1 MLRRSF
7 PYLIALLSGS
17 FATAMVHGAVGEAG
31 PDHLV
36 LNYTL
41 PIKATSA
48 RAYAATV
55 DVAHWW
61 SSDHTYSGDARN
73 LRIDARAGGC
83 FCETLKNG
91 GIEHMRVVLAMPG
104 TMLRLSGGLGP
115 LQSGAVNG
123 TLTFEFK
130 SGKDGNQ
137 VVVSYLISGYFNGG
151 LDKLGGGVDSVL
163 GEQLQRLQHL
173 IDNGSAG
180 VAGKK
185 TKE

>member
-1 MLRRSF
+1 
-7 PYLIALLSGS
+7 LLCGS
-17 FATAMVHGAVGEAG
+17 FAATTVHAAVGEAG
-31 PDHLV
+31 PDHLL

-41 PIKATSA
+41 PVKATPA

-55 DVAHWW
+55 DIAHWW

-73 LRIDARAGGC
+73 LRIEARAGGC
-83 FCETLKNG
+83 FCEKLKAG
-91 GIEHMRVVLAMPG
+91 GVEHMRVVLAMPG

-115 LQSGAVNG
+115 LQSGAVSG

-130 SGKDGNQ
+130 PGSDGSQ

-151 LDKLGGGVDSVL
+151 LDKLGGGVDAVL

-185 TKE
+185 TRE